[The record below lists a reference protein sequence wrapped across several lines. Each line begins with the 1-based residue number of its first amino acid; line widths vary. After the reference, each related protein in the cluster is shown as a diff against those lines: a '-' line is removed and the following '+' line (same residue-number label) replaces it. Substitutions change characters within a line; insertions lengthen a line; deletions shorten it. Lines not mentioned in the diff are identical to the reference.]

1 MARSPKRSPSRL
13 KHQQVIPPVQMA
25 WPTVP
30 FPFGVQMLQVQPPTT
45 EDRKITKE
53 DFKDSE
59 VILDDGSTIIVKPS
73 IKDVKKIIGQ
83 TSPTGDPV
91 YVFQLTWTLQTK
103 TLTKQK
109 RITGARKSASKTS

>member
-1 MARSPKRSPSRL
+1 M
-13 KHQQVIPPVQMA
+13 
-25 WPTVP
+25 P
-30 FPFGVQMLQVQPPTT
+30 FPVGMQVLQVQPPAT

-53 DFKDSE
+53 DLNDSE

-91 YVFQLTWTLQTK
+91 YVFQLTWTFHTK
-103 TLTKQK
+103 TRTKQQ
-109 RITGARKSASKTS
+109 TGDRKLARKTS